1 MNIMA
6 VRAIENEADF
16 TLHVSHAK
24 GVVLVAFWAPW
35 CEPCKMIR
43 SEIKRAAQSFTGRT
57 EVFKV
62 DVDELHSIA
71 EKYEIMAVPTLL
83 FLRMAIRS
91 SALSA
96 MPRRKKSKRCSSP
109 SWQRNRTASFFDSKN
124 S

>member
-16 TLHVSHAK
+16 TLHVSHSK

-83 FLRMAIRS
+83 FFKNGH
-91 SALSA
+91 
-96 MPRRKKSKRCSSP
+96 PVKRIIGYAAQEEIEKMFQSVLA
-109 SWQRNRTASFFDSKN
+109 T
-124 S
+124 